1 MSPQTLRTHG
11 RRSRSQQARG
21 LPRALLLLSCALALL
36 GCASPTREK
45 LRLEAYSWWTRP
57 SEQKAFDRVLDI
69 YNRQHSDS
77 EAINQVTKDVNAD
90 EVRATLTA
98 RLLAGAPPSTFQAN
112 AGADL
117 LRWTAMDTTEAALPS
132 ASRIAPLNDL
142 FERTELDHSLPHE
155 LSQALLAGPQR
166 LPYAVPLN
174 IHRLNLI
181 YFNKSSLDRYQAAHA
196 GQSFLDPALLCPDDV
211 ATRLEDPD
219 AKLDL
224 RIALGMKDGFAFTL
238 FALESVLP
246 AVAGNAPYNRAT
258 GGTLYDELFLGTLA
272 EAQWRGPVLHAL
284 QCVQYLSRSFVRGN
298 SLSWADAL
306 NRVATGEADFS
317 VMGDWANGELRQA
330 LQEGLVDVQPFPG
343 SEGTFVF
350 TSDTFPLPVA
360 APYAAESEDL
370 LETLAS
376 TEAQMAF
383 SQEKGSIPARTDISP
398 EHIEATLGE
407 RAAQTR
413 RDFESQQIH
422 KSIATSGLF
431 PAYFPDDLSTQLST
445 MTAEGASK
453 DSIEAVIALLRNA
466 QPLLERWQRRIAEG
480 QREP

>member
-11 RRSRSQQARG
+11 RRPRSQRARA
-21 LPRALLLLSCALALL
+21 LLQSLLLLSCTIVLL
-36 GCASPTREK
+36 GCASPTRDK

-57 SEQKAFDRVLDI
+57 SEQQAFDRVLDI
-69 YNRQHSDS
+69 YNAKHADS

-132 ASRIAPLNDL
+132 ASRITPLVDL
-142 FERTELDHSLPHE
+142 FQRTGLSDALPDD
-155 LSQALLAGPQR
+155 LSRALLAGRQ
-166 LPYAVPLN
+166 LQPYAVPLN

-181 YFNKSSLDRYQAAHA
+181 YFNTTALDEYKAAHA
-196 GQSFLDPALLCPDDV
+196 GGSFLDSALLCPNDV
-211 ATRLEDPD
+211 ADRLEDLD
-219 AKLDL
+219 ARLDV
-224 RIALGMKDGFAFTL
+224 RIALGTKDGFAFTL

-246 AVAGNAPYNRAT
+246 AIAGNTPYNRAT
-258 GGTLYDELFLGTLA
+258 GGTLYDELFLGNLPET
-272 EAQWRGPVLHAL
+272 EWHGPVLRAL
-284 QCVQYLSRSFVRGN
+284 QCVQYLSRSFVRGDD
-298 SLSWADAL
+298 LSWAGAL
-306 NRVATGEADFS
+306 NLVATGEADFS

-330 LQEGLVDVQPFPG
+330 LEEGTVDVQPFPG

-376 TEAQMAF
+376 AEAQLAF
-383 SQEKGSIPARTDISP
+383 SQEKGSIPARIDISP
-398 EHIEATLGE
+398 ELEQATLGP
-407 RAAQTR
+407 RAGRTR
-413 RDFESQQIH
+413 RDFESPQIH

-431 PAYFPDDLSTQLST
+431 PAYFPDDLSTRLST
-445 MTAEGASK
+445 MTAEGASN
-453 DSIEAVIALLRNA
+453 DSIESVISLLRNA
-466 QPLLERWQRRIAEG
+466 QPLLVRWQRRIAEG
-480 QREP
+480 QQEP